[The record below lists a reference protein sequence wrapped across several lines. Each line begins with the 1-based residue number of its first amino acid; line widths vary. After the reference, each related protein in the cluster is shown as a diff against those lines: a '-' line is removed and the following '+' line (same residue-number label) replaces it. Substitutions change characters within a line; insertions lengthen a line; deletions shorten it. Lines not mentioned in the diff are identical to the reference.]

1 MANISLKDKKILYL
15 VTQTKWGGAQKYV
28 LDLAKHFK
36 KHNEVHIAYGEVDH
50 PDPRFFEICQKLDI
64 KTIPINTLV
73 RNINP
78 AREIL
83 AIIDILKILNKTN
96 YSLLHLN
103 SSKAGVL
110 GSFAAKLYA
119 FNLMNTK
126 LRVVYTAHG
135 FVFHEPLPNLQIK
148 LYKTM
153 ETIST
158 ALETAVITVSKFD
171 KTSAIAQKICPEYKM
186 FTIHNG
192 LDFSEYNF
200 LDKEEARQK
209 LGLDK
214 NKFYFGTIA
223 SFYPVKGYVYLL
235 EAIKLLK
242 EDHSALLNT
251 ARWVL
256 IGDGPDLDK
265 IKKLADEY
273 QIKDYLKFVNSSGED
288 WKYLKAFDCFVLP
301 SVKEGLPY
309 AILEAGLAEIPVIA
323 TKVGGIPEILKN
335 DRPQG
340 DTGLLV
346 PPANPLSLTKAMEKI
361 ARDQKMSELMTI
373 NNNHNIRTH
382 FSLTQQLAKTEE
394 LYLKLF

>member
-50 PDPRFFEICQKLDI
+50 LDPRFFEICQKLDI
-64 KTIPINTLV
+64 KTIPIKTLV

-78 AREIL
+78 AREVL
-83 AIIDILKILNKTN
+83 AIIDILKILNKEN
-96 YSLLHLN
+96 YNLLHLN

-135 FVFHEPLPNLQIK
+135 FVFNEPLPNLQLK

-158 ALETAVITVSKFD
+158 TLQTAVITVSDFD
-171 KTSAIAQKICPEYKM
+171 KTSAIAQKICPDYKM

-192 LDFSEYNF
+192 LDFSEYHF
-200 LDKEEARQK
+200 FTKDEARKK
-209 LGLDK
+209 LGLD
-214 NKFYFGTIA
+214 NHKFYFGTIA
-223 SFYPVKGYVYLL
+223 SFYPVKGHSFLL

-242 EDHSALLNT
+242 DDHSALLNN
-251 ARWVL
+251 ARWAL

-265 IKKLADEY
+265 IKKLADSY
-273 QIKDYLKFVNSSGED
+273 QLNDFVKFIKPEGQDSQ
-288 WKYLKAFDCFVLP
+288 YLKAFDCFVMP
-301 SVKEGLPY
+301 STKEGLPY
-309 AILEAGLAEIPVIA
+309 AILEAGLSQTPIIA
-323 TKVGGIPEILKN
+323 TKVGGVPEILKN
-335 DRPQG
+335 EA
-340 DTGLLV
+340 TGLLI
-346 PPANPLSLTKAMEKI
+346 PPANPLSLAKAMEKI
-361 ARDQKMSELMTI
+361 ARDQKLAELMTI

-382 FSLTQQLAKTEE
+382 FSLSQQLTNTEE